1 MPVVPNVLENLE
13 PGTSYKIIE
22 NKTKNTAIWSLSS
35 VRTVLEIARKKEP
48 WFLDHLFFHACY
60 LIIVYISSFL
70 QSWSCLL
77 VFSRVCWDGGWQ
89 TLTSGETHLSSSRLL
104 FVFDVSWGWVGGG
117 GYRDEGNLVHVVSW
131 VLTWFLKPPVS
142 NFSKL
147 LCIDISAQVM
157 GMCVNEISG
166 EWSCSFGAQY
176 TNDFHMHQQVCVVFS
191 AFTLLGK
198 YALFVTSNFTP
209 TR

>member
-1 MPVVPNVLENLE
+1 MHVIWLLFTFRASCNLGLACLCSPE
-13 PGTSYKIIE
+13 SVGMVADKHSPLGKHTW
-22 NKTKNTAIWSLSS
+22 ALVDFCLSS
-35 VRTVLEIARKKEP
+35 TSPGV
-48 WFLDHLFFHACY
+48 
-60 LIIVYISSFL
+60 
-70 QSWSCLL
+70 
-77 VFSRVCWDGGWQ
+77 GW
-89 TLTSGETHLSSSRLL
+89 
-104 FVFDVSWGWVGGG
+104 GGG